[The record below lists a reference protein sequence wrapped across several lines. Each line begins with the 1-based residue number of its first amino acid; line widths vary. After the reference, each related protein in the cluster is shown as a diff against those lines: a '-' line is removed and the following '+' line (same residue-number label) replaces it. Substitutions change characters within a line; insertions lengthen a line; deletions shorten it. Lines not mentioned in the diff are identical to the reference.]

1 MGKIMI
7 RYKSDNVT
15 WKTCETCGGEGEADY
30 DRETW
35 NGPRQHWKTCET
47 CGGSGE
53 IPIDE

>member
-1 MGKIMI
+1 MGKIMM

-15 WKTCETCGGEGEADY
+15 WEVCPTCDGQGEADY

-35 NGPRQHWKTCET
+35 NGPRQYWKTCET